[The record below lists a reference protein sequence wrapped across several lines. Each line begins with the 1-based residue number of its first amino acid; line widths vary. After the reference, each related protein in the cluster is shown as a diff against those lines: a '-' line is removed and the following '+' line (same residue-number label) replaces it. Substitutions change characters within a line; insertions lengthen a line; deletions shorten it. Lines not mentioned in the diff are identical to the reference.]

1 MYFTNY
7 TLYKGDVILI
17 NKTIDIWKGFNYNN
31 YGKSDFRPTMDAYV
45 LSGNKKRA
53 AVLIFPGGGYE
64 YTSEREAEPIAMK
77 YNAAGF
83 NAFVLYYSVSP
94 AKHPQPILDAARAIT
109 IIRENADEWNV
120 DADKVIVCG
129 FSAGGHLAAHLGVH
143 FDKEYLF
150 NAEGIKKGLTKPNAL
165 ILSYP
170 VITSGE
176 YAHRGSFNALLG
188 DHPSEELLYEVSLE
202 KQVSE
207 KTPKT
212 FIWHTFEDGAV
223 PVENSLFF
231 VNQLR
236 KFNVPFEMHIYPN
249 GGHGLSLATEE
260 TNRDGTQL
268 NSHVSSWMQLS
279 IDWINSV
286 FDK

>member
-1 MYFTNY
+1 M
-7 TLYKGDVILI
+7 I
-17 NKTIDIWKGFNYNN
+17 NKTIDIWENLSYNN
-31 YGKSDFRPTMDAYV
+31 YGKLDFRPTMDTYI
-45 LSGNKKRA
+45 LSGDKRRP

-64 YTSEREAEPIAMK
+64 FTSEREAEPIAMK
-77 YNAAGF
+77 YNSAGF

-94 AKHPQPILDAARAIT
+94 AKYPQPILDAARAIT
-109 IIRENADEWNV
+109 IIRENADEWKV
-120 DADKVIVCG
+120 DTDKIAVCG

-150 NAEGIKKGLTKPNAL
+150 KTEGIKRGLTRPNAL

-176 YAHRGSFNALLG
+176 YAHRGSFDALLG
-188 DHPSEELLYEVSLE
+188 TNPSKELLEEVSLE

-212 FIWHTFEDGAV
+212 FIWHTFEDGCV
-223 PVENSLFF
+223 PMENSIMF
-231 VNQLR
+231 VKQLR
-236 KFNVPFEMHIYPN
+236 KFNIPFEMHIYPD

-260 TNRDGTQL
+260 TNEDGTQL
-268 NSHVSSWMQLS
+268 NIHVSSWMKLS
-279 IDWINSV
+279 IDWINTV
-286 FDK
+286 FSDSNQ